1 MCKDGGSQTLA
12 LQLGHSYIM
21 LIILGTQ
28 ESGGEFLLQ
37 LASCELSYSLARSR
51 EETLDFVL
59 DDDSEGGKQGGRLGI
74 FKQKCQNFQDLAFQ
88 K

>member
-1 MCKDGGSQTLA
+1 MLA

-21 LIILGTQ
+21 LIIPGTQ

-37 LASCELSYSLARSR
+37 LASCELSYSLARRR

-59 DDDSEGGKQGGRLGI
+59 EDDSRSRGSGEGAGD
-74 FKQKCQNFQDLAFQ
+74 F
-88 K
+88 

>member
-1 MCKDGGSQTLA
+1 MLA
-12 LQLGHSYIM
+12 LQLGHGYIM
-21 LIILGTQ
+21 FIIPGTQ
-28 ESGGEFLLQ
+28 ESGREFLLQ

-59 DDDSEGGKQGGRLGI
+59 EDDSSQRGKQGGGDWGI
-74 FKQKCQNFQDLAFQ
+74 FKQKCQNFQDLTFQ

>member
-1 MCKDGGSQTLA
+1 MLA

-21 LIILGTQ
+21 FIIPGTQ
-28 ESGGEFLLQ
+28 ESGREFLLQ

-59 DDDSEGGKQGGRLGI
+59 EDDSSAGEAGRGAWGI
-74 FKQKCQNFQDLAFQ
+74 FKQKCQNFQDLTFQ